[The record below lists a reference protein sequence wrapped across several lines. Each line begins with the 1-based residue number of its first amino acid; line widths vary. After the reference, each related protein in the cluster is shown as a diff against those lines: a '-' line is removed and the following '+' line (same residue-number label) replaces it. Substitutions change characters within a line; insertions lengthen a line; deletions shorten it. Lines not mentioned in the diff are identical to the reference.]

1 MTATEDVET
10 AGLAGKSAGQY
21 RWVGRSV
28 PRKEDRK
35 LLTGRATYVADV
47 VVPGML
53 HAAVLRSPHAH
64 ARIVSIDT
72 SRARALPGVVAVLT
86 GQEALAHVGPMP
98 AFCAEPVPQ
107 HAIAVDKVRYP
118 GEAVAAVAAESRYI
132 AEDALDLIDVEYEVL
147 EPVVDPV
154 AAMDSEAARVHDTLD
169 SNVVFHRAIDF
180 GDVEGSFAR
189 AHTVIR
195 RRARWH
201 RMAAQP
207 IETAGAVC
215 SFDPYSGEMTVWSNT
230 NMYNFLPW
238 AFAGMLG
245 VPTSKL
251 RLIPCTVGGSFGSKH
266 LLNKCI
272 SVAGSLA
279 KASGRPVQFMEDRL
293 DSLAANDNVGC
304 DRIYEGELAVGED
317 GTFLGLRLTIVD
329 DYGAYFQFAHGQHGN
344 AMAQPT
350 GPYKIPTLRYDVSC
364 VLTNKVQQ
372 GFFRGAGADPG
383 NFVLERLVDAAAL
396 ELGIDR
402 VQLRRHNFIQPEDF
416 PYTIPT
422 GNEYDSGNY
431 DRVLTRALEVADYD
445 FWMRE
450 KDRLRREE
458 GRYIGIGLAT
468 CQERS
473 GYNASEWWFLYDQPP
488 LGATSTPESV
498 KLDVDA
504 TGNIRVEIGCPLWG
518 NSPETVVSQ
527 VVAEEF
533 GVLPDQVAVV
543 YADSTSGMLSAGP
556 GGSRL
561 TIMLS
566 GASRTAARRIKQ
578 KMSRIAAHMLEADP
592 GDIECIDGTFRVR
605 GVPGGELSMA
615 DVAMRAHLFK
625 HDNPEGESSGLIES
639 YTYDHPRSTPPAG
652 DRSDM
657 GIFYPMVSHG
667 CHIPIVE
674 VDPETGQVDVLRY
687 FAVNDC
693 GTVMNPKLVEGQV
706 MGGIVQGIGAATMEE
721 YVYDADGAL
730 GTPTF
735 REYLIP
741 SMSEAP
747 PMRIEHEQTPSPWT
761 EFGVKGSGEGG
772 RLIAPTAM
780 ASAINDALSSFGVW
794 VSELPMTPE
803 RVVDLVA
810 TGRAGQADDVD

>member
-1 MTATEDVET
+1 MTATEDVSRPAVDGDGT
-10 AGLAGKSAGQY
+10 HPY

-47 VVPGML
+47 VLPGML

-107 HAIAVDKVRYP
+107 HAIAVDKVRFP
-118 GEAVAAVAAESRYI
+118 GEAVAAVAADSRYT
-132 AEDALDLIDVEYEVL
+132 AEDALALIDVEYEVL

-154 AAMDSEAARVHDTLD
+154 AAMTPEAPRVHDTLD
-169 SNVVFHRAIDF
+169 GNVVFQRAIDF
-180 GDVEGSFAR
+180 GDVDGSFAR
-189 AHTVIR
+189 ASAVIR
-195 RRARWH
+195 RSARWH
-201 RMAAQP
+201 RMGAQP

-215 SFDPYSGEMTVWSNT
+215 SFDPYTGDTTIWSNT
-230 NMYNFLPW
+230 NMHNFLPW

-245 VPTSKL
+245 VPNSKL
-251 RLIPCTVGGSFGSKH
+251 RLIPCAVGGSFGSKH
-266 LLNKCI
+266 LITKCI
-272 SVAGSLA
+272 SIAGSLA
-279 KASGRPVQFMEDRL
+279 KASGRPVQYVEDRL

-304 DRIYEGELAVGED
+304 DRIYDGELAVAED
-317 GTFLGLRLTIVD
+317 GTFLGLRLKIID

-350 GPYKIPTLRYDVSC
+350 GPYKIPTLGYDVSC

-383 NFVLERLVDAAAL
+383 NFILERLVDAAAL

-416 PYTIPT
+416 PYKIPT
-422 GNEYDSGNY
+422 GNEYDSGDY
-431 DRVLTRALEVADYD
+431 DRVLTRALAVADYD

-450 KDRLRREE
+450 KERLREEE
-458 GRYIGIGLAT
+458 GRYIGVGLAT

-504 TGNIRVEIGCPLWG
+504 TGNIRVEMGCPLWG

-527 VVAEEF
+527 VVAEEL
-533 GVLPDQVAVV
+533 GVHPDQVTVI
-543 YADSTSGMLSAGP
+543 YADSTSGMISAGP

-566 GASRTAARRIKQ
+566 GASRTAARRIRQ
-578 KMSRIAAHMLEADP
+578 KMSRIAAHMLEAEPD
-592 GDIECIDGTFRVR
+592 DIECSDGVFRVR

-625 HDNPEGESSGLIES
+625 LDNPEGESSGLVES
-639 YTYDHPRSTPPAG
+639 YTYEHPHSQLPAD

-674 VDPETGQVDVLRY
+674 VDPETGQVEVLQY
-687 FAVNDC
+687 YVVNDA
-693 GTVMNPKLVEGQV
+693 GTLMNPKLVEGQV

-721 YVYDADGAL
+721 YVYDGDGSL

-741 SMSEAP
+741 SMNEAP
-747 PMRIEHEQTPSPWT
+747 PMHIEHEQTPSPWT
-761 EFGVKGSGEGG
+761 EFGVKGAGEGG
-772 RLIAPTAM
+772 RLIAPTAI
-780 ASAINDALSSFGVW
+780 ASAINDALSPFGVW

-810 TGRAGQADDVD
+810 TGRAGATEDS

>member
-1 MTATEDVET
+1 MTATEDVT
-10 AGLAGKSAGQY
+10 DATTGDGNY

-72 SRARALPGVVAVLT
+72 SRARALPGVFAVLT
-86 GQEALAHVGPMP
+86 GEEAQQHVGPMT

-107 HAIAVDKVRYP
+107 HAIAVEKVRFP

-132 AEDALDLIDVEYEVL
+132 AEDALALIDVRYEL
-147 EPVVDPV
+147 LDPVVDPV
-154 AAMDSEAARVHDTLD
+154 AAMAPGAPRVHDTLD

-180 GDVEGSFAR
+180 GDVDGAFAG
-189 AHTVIR
+189 AHRVIR

-201 RMAAQP
+201 RMGAQP

-215 SFDPYSGEMTVWSNT
+215 SFEPYTGEMTVWSNT
-230 NMYNFLPW
+230 NFHNFLPW

-245 VPTSKL
+245 VPTSRL

-266 LLNKCI
+266 LLTKVI
-272 SVAGSLA
+272 SIAGSLS
-279 KASGRPVQFMEDRL
+279 KATGRPVQFLEDRI
-293 DSLAANDNVGC
+293 DCLAANDNVGC
-304 DRIYEGELAVGED
+304 DRIYDGELAVAED

-350 GPYKIPTLRYDVSC
+350 GPYTIPALGYDVSC

-402 VQLRRHNFIQPEDF
+402 VQIRRRNFIRPEDF
-416 PYTIPT
+416 PYRIPT

-431 DRVLTRALEVADYD
+431 DRVLTRALEVSDYD

-450 KDRLRREE
+450 KERLRKEE
-458 GRYIGIGLAT
+458 GRYIGVGLAS

-504 TGNIRVEIGCPLWG
+504 TGGIRVEVGCPLWG
-518 NSPETVVSQ
+518 NSPETVIGQ

-533 GVLPDQVAVV
+533 GVQPDDVTVV
-543 YADSTSGMLSAGP
+543 YADSTSGRLSAGP

-566 GASRTAARRIKQ
+566 GASRTAARRIKE
-578 KMSRIAAHMLEADP
+578 KMTRIAAHMMESDP
-592 GDIECIDGTFRVR
+592 DDVECIDGTFRVR
-605 GVPGGELSMA
+605 GVPGSEVGMA
-615 DVAMRAHLFK
+615 AVAMRAHLFK
-625 HDNPEGESSGLIES
+625 HDNPEGESSGLVES
-639 YTYDHPRSTPPAG
+639 YTYDHPHSTPPAS

-667 CHIPIVE
+667 CHVPIVE
-674 VDPETGQVDVLRY
+674 VDPETGSVEVLQY
-687 FAVNDC
+687 YAVNDC

-721 YVYDADGAL
+721 YVYDADGRL

-741 SMSEAP
+741 SMNEAP
-747 PMRIEHEQTPSPWT
+747 PIHVVHEQTPSPWT
-761 EFGVKGSGEGG
+761 EYGVKGAGEGG

-780 ASAINDALSSFGVW
+780 ASAINDALSPFGVW
-794 VSELPMTPE
+794 VDELPMTPE
-803 RVVDLVA
+803 RVVGLLAAAGRTEPADR
-810 TGRAGQADDVD
+810 TG